1 VTSSV
6 SKNTTFV
13 VVGDNPGSKAE
24 KAAELGLKV
33 LSEQEF
39 IALVRD

>member
-6 SKNTTFV
+6 SKATTFI

-24 KAAELGLKV
+24 KAAELGVKV
-33 LSEQEF
+33 LSEKEF
-39 IALVRD
+39 IALVAN